1 MDSLGLQ
8 VLAEAC
14 RTCDESYSNSSD
26 ADDNNKENVY
36 FDQNQNASPLF
47 TLYCKARGTP
57 LDHQEDR
64 AILQFSSGEEFK
76 HGADLVCSHLVC
88 RQNGV
93 KFRYCAHCKKAVA
106 KRNFRKRHAHTD
118 LMILEHTTSTDTKMM
133 DCNIPAEP
141 HHPKQLIQQPPLHLG
156 DIKQTTKK
164 PPSQMQTQQERKPLH
179 PICTEAFGFQN
190 EQRQY
195 THESQ
200 LVETCFST
208 NHTTKM
214 GLCSSPKQT
223 HKDTVPEEW
232 IELYHQRPK
241 KVNTPDATIEW
252 ISRVKQ
258 IAGITMHPTSMHSTG
273 NVSENQYTRIY
284 LQDTSAFTSSTS
296 ALSPFEELSSSSLS
310 YYDQMFNE
318 VKEEFKGMAPPR
330 LQNLLSTNNSRN
342 IAKFRQ
348 HAESLS
354 LQINTDVDASSSSSV
369 RMLDSE
375 GSMMITPKSFMS

>member
-1 MDSLGLQ
+1 MESLGLQ

-14 RTCDESYSNSSD
+14 QTCDESYSNSSD
-26 ADDNNKENVY
+26 ADDNKENVY
-36 FDQNQNASPLF
+36 LNQNASLF

-118 LMILEHTTSTDTKMM
+118 LMIFEDTDTKMM
-133 DCNIPAEP
+133 DCIPEP
-141 HHPKQLIQQPPLHLG
+141 YPHPHLNQQLRLHHG
-156 DIKQTTKK
+156 DMKETAK

-190 EQRQY
+190 EQRQC

-200 LVETCFST
+200 LETCIS

-214 GLCSSPKQT
+214 GLCSSPKLT
-223 HKDTVPEEW
+223 HRDTVPEEW

-241 KVNTPDATIEW
+241 KVNTPNATIEW
-252 ISRVKQ
+252 MSKVKQ
-258 IAGITMHPTSMHSTG
+258 IAGITMHPSMYSTG
-273 NVSENQYTRIY
+273 NFSENPYTKIY
-284 LQDTSAFTSSTS
+284 FQDTSAFTSSTS
-296 ALSPFEELSSSSLS
+296 ALSPLEELSSSSLS

-330 LQNLLSTNNSRN
+330 LQNVLPANSRN
-342 IAKFRQ
+342 VAKFRQ

-354 LQINTDVDASSSSSV
+354 LQVNTDVDASSSSSSV
-369 RMLDSE
+369 RMIDSE